1 MRYCPIALLGVILLT
16 GCRENQR
23 DAVREL
29 EAREANTAS
38 AVGKQAR
45 QQFEADVEDKL
56 SSLRAKLDD
65 ARMRV
70 ASAPPTANRLL
81 TNEISQQIS
90 QLDQELTSIRM
101 QFDQLKT
108 ASDEQFVAGKESL
121 RTRLEEFRQSY
132 MRFATGRPR

>member
-1 MRYCPIALLGVILLT
+1 MRYCLLVLLGAFLLT
-16 GCRENQR
+16 GCRENQKE
-23 DAVREL
+23 DVKEL

-38 AVGKQAR
+38 AVSKQTR
-45 QQFEADVEDKL
+45 LQFESDFEDKL

-65 ARMRV
+65 AKMRV
-70 ASAPPTANRLL
+70 ASASPSANRLL
-81 TNEISQQIS
+81 INEISQQVS

-108 ASDEQFVAGKESL
+108 ASDEQFASAKDPL
-121 RTRLEEFRQSY
+121 RARLEEFRQSY